1 MGIIVFDN
9 LFFNKILDN
18 FDTSFL
24 EVTVVFDESLERF
37 EYVLWFVD
45 GIILNEFFIF
55 FYYFSDKWFY
65 GL

>member
-37 EYVLWFVD
+37 EYVL
-45 GIILNEFFIF
+45 
-55 FYYFSDKWFY
+55 
-65 GL
+65 